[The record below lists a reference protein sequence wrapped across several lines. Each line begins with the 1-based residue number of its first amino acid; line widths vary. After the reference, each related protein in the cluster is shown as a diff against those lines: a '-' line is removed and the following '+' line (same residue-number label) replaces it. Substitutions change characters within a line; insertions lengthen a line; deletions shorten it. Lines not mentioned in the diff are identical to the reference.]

1 MYLGYFHS
9 LVYTAKKFSEKK
21 LLKISVLNF
30 GTKKVPCKKNPVI
43 KKSFEMKSYYFET
56 LFYRTFFL
64 VSVWFHTKSPIIAE
78 YAWEQHAKRGAVD
91 IEKRPW
97 LYSKYRC
104 IEKSLFYENVLD
116 IFTRLRTFFLSF
128 FSLKY
133 FLQNYISCDLTLRLY
148 ISSPYSILGKSPRN

>member
-1 MYLGYFHS
+1 MCLGYFLS

-30 GTKKVPCKKNPVI
+30 GTKKVPCKKNPLKWSPTI
-43 KKSFEMKSYYFET
+43 LRLYFIG
-56 LFYRTFFL
+56 LFF
-64 VSVWFHTKSPIIAE
+64 WFQYDFIQKRPRKRPIIAE

-104 IEKSLFYENVLD
+104 IEKSL
-116 IFTRLRTFFLSF
+116 RH
-128 FSLKY
+128 